1 MTPLTPAVI
10 SKLPLG
16 LLGFFG
22 IKNGGQYPQSIG
34 EVIVPTLGM
43 ADMLAANYRE
53 LVTVAPIAA
62 LGFVTANLSGGAVPA
77 VVPAGELWWVSAV
90 SVFSFT
96 GAGDSIS
103 GSLEVRNN
111 QTGSP
116 SVWHRALSP
125 LITQAASITALHPGT
140 HIDGLWLSPG
150 DTIGFW
156 YAAVTNATGT
166 AQMSAQL
173 AITRFP
179 F

>member
-1 MTPLTPAVI
+1 MTPLSPAVI

-34 EVIVPTLGM
+34 DTIVPTLGM
-43 ADMLAANYRE
+43 GDMLAANYRE

-62 LGFVTANLSGGAVPA
+62 LGFVTANLSGGALPA
-77 VVPAGELWWVSAV
+77 VVPASELWWVQSV
-90 SVFSFT
+90 SVMSFT
-96 GAGDSIS
+96 GVGDSIS
-103 GSLEVRNN
+103 GSMEARNN
-111 QTGSP
+111 QTGGA

-125 LITQAASITALHPGT
+125 LITQAASLTALHPGT
-140 HIDGLWLSPG
+140 HTDGLWLSPG

-156 YAAVTNATGT
+156 YAAVTNASGT
-166 AQMSAQL
+166 AQMSGQL
-173 AITRFP
+173 SIVRFP